1 MSAAPKQAT
10 MNLLDPKVLASLS
23 NLELVAKAVVEG
35 FVIGLHRSPKFG
47 FSQEFVE
54 YRAYGEA
61 MTRAISTGTCSPAP
75 AKPTSSAF

>member
-1 MSAAPKQAT
+1 MALTQTDNKNAQT
-10 MNLLDPKVLASLS
+10 RLLNPSVLASLS

-54 YRAYGEA
+54 
-61 MTRAISTGTCSPAP
+61 
-75 AKPTSSAF
+75 